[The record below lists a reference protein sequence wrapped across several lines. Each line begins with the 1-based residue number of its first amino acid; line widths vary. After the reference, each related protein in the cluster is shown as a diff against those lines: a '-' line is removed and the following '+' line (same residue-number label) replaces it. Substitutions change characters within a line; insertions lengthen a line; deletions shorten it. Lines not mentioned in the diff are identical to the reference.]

1 MSTDCRKPKL
11 TRIPAHNQLRHHN
24 RELYQMQHHCRPHLR
39 FVNQILRLSASDF
52 PSRLCIISRPAF
64 LATSFTLL
72 LRSIASQRNS
82 LHACIANPP
91 PPTTFYQQH
100 INLLSSDIGVLGSPK
115 IRLGYIGG
123 DTKGSSW
130 YRTTRHQ
137 QQSNLPYSGSYTFFL
152 RTSSTCTTI
161 NWAYFR
167 KLGVSGQRPSHS
179 LSLAGT
185 GLVGNIRR
193 CHRRR
198 R

>member
-1 MSTDCRKPKL
+1 MLVYQLPKAKTNTHPSTHSQSRTLSTATSLPTTFASSTIHFDTRLL
-11 TRIPAHNQLRHHN
+11 TTFFSALHN
-24 RELYQMQHHCRPHLR
+24 
-39 FVNQILRLSASDF
+39 
-52 PSRLCIISRPAF
+52 ISRPAF

-137 QQSNLPYSGSYTFFL
+137 QQSNLPYSGSHTFFL